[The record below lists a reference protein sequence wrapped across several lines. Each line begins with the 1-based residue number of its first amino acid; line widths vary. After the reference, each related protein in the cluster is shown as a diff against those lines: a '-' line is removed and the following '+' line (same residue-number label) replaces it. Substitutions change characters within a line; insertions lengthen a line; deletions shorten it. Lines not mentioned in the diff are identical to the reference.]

1 MKRISL
7 NLFLFLFIALFAHAQ
22 EGKYRKPVV
31 VVNYFNKSSEI
42 KSGDCELARN
52 AVLASLSNY
61 PRLRVVDV
69 ETESSIDQETKRRLK
84 EEALADELAR
94 SGQMKQLGA
103 DYILEGFVAKLVTQS
118 KKDSEGKIS
127 YKGEVAYTIKV
138 VSTENGTVALA
149 YTIKVV
155 STENGT
161 VAFSNNYTASSG
173 SCDTEAEARTKALK
187 DAAVTCEMIEAVFPL
202 NGTLVD
208 QDYTEKKGKMKTCYV
223 TLGSIHGVV
232 EGVFLDVRKSKN
244 IASRTV
250 YEEVGVL
257 KVEKVLA
264 DDLSECSV
272 VSNGKEI
279 LEATKEYTK
288 MKTINEE
295 AAKPLLV
302 SSRCDTGNLFKDIIH
317 IFK

>member
-1 MKRISL
+1 MKRVSL
-7 NLFLFLFIALFAHAQ
+7 NLFLLLFFALFVNAQ
-22 EGKYRKPVV
+22 ESQYRKPVV

-52 AVLASLSNY
+52 AVLSSLSNY
-61 PRLRVVDV
+61 PRLRVIDV
-69 ETESSIDQETKRRLK
+69 ETEASIDQETKRRLK

-103 DYILEGFVAKLVTQS
+103 DYILEGFVSKLETQR
-118 KKDSEGKIS
+118 KTDSEGKVS
-127 YKGEVAYTIKV
+127 YKGQM
-138 VSTENGTVALA
+138 A

-288 MKTINEE
+288 LKTINEE

>member
-1 MKRISL
+1 MKRVSL
-7 NLFLFLFIALFAHAQ
+7 NLFLLLFFALFANAQ
-22 EGKYRKPVV
+22 ESKYRKPVV

-52 AVLASLSNY
+52 AVLSSLSNY
-61 PRLRVVDV
+61 PRLRVIDV

-103 DYILEGFVAKLVTQS
+103 DYILEGFVSKLETQS
-118 KKDSEGKIS
+118 KKDSEGKVS
-127 YKGEVAYTIKV
+127 YK
-138 VSTENGTVALA
+138 SQMA

-202 NGTLVD
+202 NGILVD

-250 YEEVGVL
+250 YEEVGIL

>member
-1 MKRISL
+1 MKRVSL
-7 NLFLFLFIALFAHAQ
+7 NLFLLLFFALFANAQ
-22 EGKYRKPVV
+22 ESKYRKPVV

-52 AVLASLSNY
+52 AVLSSLSNY
-61 PRLRVVDV
+61 PRLRVIDV

-103 DYILEGFVAKLVTQS
+103 DYILEGFVSKLETQR
-118 KKDSEGKIS
+118 KTDSEGKVS
-127 YKGEVAYTIKV
+127 YKGEM
-138 VSTENGTVALA
+138 A

-173 SCDTEAEARTKALK
+173 SCDTEAEAKTKALK

>member
-1 MKRISL
+1 MKRVSL
-7 NLFLFLFIALFAHAQ
+7 NLFLLLFFALFVNAQ
-22 EGKYRKPVV
+22 ESQYRKPVV

-52 AVLASLSNY
+52 AVLSSLSNY
-61 PRLRVVDV
+61 PRLRVIDV
-69 ETESSIDQETKRRLK
+69 ETEASIDQETKRRLK

-103 DYILEGFVAKLVTQS
+103 DYILEGFVSKLETQR
-118 KKDSEGKIS
+118 KTDSEGKVS
-127 YKGEVAYTIKV
+127 YKGQM
-138 VSTENGTVALA
+138 A

-202 NGTLVD
+202 NGILVD

>member
-127 YKGEVAYTIKV
+127 YKGEV
-138 VSTENGTVALA
+138 A

>member
-138 VSTENGTVALA
+138 VSTENGTVA
-149 YTIKVV
+149 
-155 STENGT
+155 
-161 VAFSNNYTASSG
+161 FSNNYTASSG

-202 NGTLVD
+202 NGILVD

>member
-1 MKRISL
+1 MKRVSL
-7 NLFLFLFIALFAHAQ
+7 NLFLLLFFALFANAQ
-22 EGKYRKPVV
+22 ESKYRKPVV

-52 AVLASLSNY
+52 AVLSSLSNY
-61 PRLRVVDV
+61 PRLRVIDV

-103 DYILEGFVAKLVTQS
+103 DYILEGFVSKLETQR
-118 KKDSEGKIS
+118 KTDSEGKVS
-127 YKGEVAYTIKV
+127 YKGEM
-138 VSTENGTVALA
+138 A

-173 SCDTEAEARTKALK
+173 SCDTEAEAKTKAMK

>member
-1 MKRISL
+1 MKRVSL
-7 NLFLFLFIALFAHAQ
+7 NLFLLLFFALFVNAQ
-22 EGKYRKPVV
+22 ESKYRKPVV

-52 AVLASLSNY
+52 AVLSSLSNY
-61 PRLRVVDV
+61 PRLRVIDV
-69 ETESSIDQETKRRLK
+69 ETEASIDQETKRRLK

-103 DYILEGFVAKLVTQS
+103 DYILEGFVSKLETQR
-118 KKDSEGKIS
+118 KTDSEGKVS
-127 YKGEVAYTIKV
+127 YKGEM
-138 VSTENGTVALA
+138 A

-173 SCDTEAEARTKALK
+173 SCDTEAEAKTKALK

-202 NGTLVD
+202 NGILVD

-288 MKTINEE
+288 LKTINEE

>member
-1 MKRISL
+1 MKRVSL
-7 NLFLFLFIALFAHAQ
+7 NLFLLLFFALFANAQ
-22 EGKYRKPVV
+22 ESKYRKPVV

-52 AVLASLSNY
+52 AVLSSLSNY
-61 PRLRVVDV
+61 PRLRVIDV
-69 ETESSIDQETKRRLK
+69 ETEASIDQETKRRLK

-103 DYILEGFVAKLVTQS
+103 DYILEGFVSKLETQR
-118 KKDSEGKIS
+118 KTDSEGKVS
-127 YKGEVAYTIKV
+127 YKGQM
-138 VSTENGTVALA
+138 A

-202 NGTLVD
+202 NGILVD

-250 YEEVGVL
+250 YEEVGIL

>member
-1 MKRISL
+1 MRRVSL
-7 NLFLFLFIALFAHAQ
+7 NLFLLLFFALFANAQ
-22 EGKYRKPVV
+22 ESKYRKPVV

-52 AVLASLSNY
+52 AVLSSLSNY
-61 PRLRVVDV
+61 PRLRVIDV
-69 ETESSIDQETKRRLK
+69 ETEASIDQETKRRLK

-103 DYILEGFVAKLVTQS
+103 DYILEGFVSKLETQR
-118 KKDSEGKIS
+118 KTDSEGKVS
-127 YKGEVAYTIKV
+127 YKGQM
-138 VSTENGTVALA
+138 A

-250 YEEVGVL
+250 YEEVGIL

>member
-1 MKRISL
+1 MKRVSL
-7 NLFLFLFIALFAHAQ
+7 NLFLLLFFALFANAQ
-22 EGKYRKPVV
+22 ESKYRKPVV

-52 AVLASLSNY
+52 AVLSSLSNY
-61 PRLRVVDV
+61 PRLRVIDV

-103 DYILEGFVAKLVTQS
+103 DYILEGFVSKLETQR
-118 KKDSEGKIS
+118 KTDSEGKVS
-127 YKGEVAYTIKV
+127 YKGQM
-138 VSTENGTVALA
+138 A

-187 DAAVTCEMIEAVFPL
+187 DAAVTCEMIETVFPL
-202 NGTLVD
+202 NGILVD

-250 YEEVGVL
+250 YEEVGIL

>member
-1 MKRISL
+1 MKRVSL
-7 NLFLFLFIALFAHAQ
+7 NLFLLLFFALFVNAQ
-22 EGKYRKPVV
+22 ESKYRKPVV

-52 AVLASLSNY
+52 AVLSSLSNY
-61 PRLRVVDV
+61 PRLRVIDV
-69 ETESSIDQETKRRLK
+69 ETEASIDQETKRRLK

-103 DYILEGFVAKLVTQS
+103 DYILEGFVSKLETQR
-118 KKDSEGKIS
+118 KTDSEGKVS
-127 YKGEVAYTIKV
+127 YKGQM
-138 VSTENGTVALA
+138 A

>member
-1 MKRISL
+1 MKRVSL
-7 NLFLFLFIALFAHAQ
+7 NLFLLLFFALFVNAQ
-22 EGKYRKPVV
+22 ESKYRKPVV

-52 AVLASLSNY
+52 AVLSSLSNY
-61 PRLRVVDV
+61 PRLRVIDV
-69 ETESSIDQETKRRLK
+69 ETEASIDQETKRRLK

-103 DYILEGFVAKLVTQS
+103 DYILEGFVSKLVTQR
-118 KKDSEGKIS
+118 KTDSEGKVS
-127 YKGEVAYTIKV
+127 YKGEMAYTIKV
-138 VSTENGTVALA
+138 VSTENGT
-149 YTIKVV
+149 I
-155 STENGT
+155 
-161 VAFSNNYTASSG
+161 AFTNNYTASSG

>member
-1 MKRISL
+1 MKRVSL
-7 NLFLFLFIALFAHAQ
+7 NLFLLLFFALFVNAQ
-22 EGKYRKPVV
+22 ESKYRKPVV

-52 AVLASLSNY
+52 AVLSSLSNY
-61 PRLRVVDV
+61 PRLRVIDV

-103 DYILEGFVAKLVTQS
+103 DYILEGFVSKLETQR
-118 KKDSEGKIS
+118 KTDSEGKVS
-127 YKGEVAYTIKV
+127 YKGEM
-138 VSTENGTVALA
+138 A

-173 SCDTEAEARTKALK
+173 SCDTEAEAKTKALK

>member
-1 MKRISL
+1 MKRVSL
-7 NLFLFLFIALFAHAQ
+7 NLFLLLFFALFANAQ
-22 EGKYRKPVV
+22 ESKYRKPVV

-52 AVLASLSNY
+52 AVLSSLSNY
-61 PRLRVVDV
+61 PRLRVIDV

-103 DYILEGFVAKLVTQS
+103 DYILEGFVSKLETQS

-127 YKGEVAYTIKV
+127 YKGQM
-138 VSTENGTVALA
+138 A

-187 DAAVTCEMIEAVFPL
+187 DAAVTCEMIETVFPL
-202 NGTLVD
+202 NGILVD

-250 YEEVGVL
+250 YEEVGIL

>member
-1 MKRISL
+1 MKRVSL
-7 NLFLFLFIALFAHAQ
+7 NLFLLLFFALFANAQ
-22 EGKYRKPVV
+22 ESKYRKPVV

-52 AVLASLSNY
+52 AVLSSLSNY
-61 PRLRVVDV
+61 PRLRVIDV

-103 DYILEGFVAKLVTQS
+103 DYILEGFVSKLETQR
-118 KKDSEGKIS
+118 KTDSEGTVS
-127 YKGEVAYTIKV
+127 YKGQM
-138 VSTENGTVALA
+138 A

>member
-103 DYILEGFVAKLVTQS
+103 DYILEGFVSKLVTQS

-127 YKGEVAYTIKV
+127 YKGEV
-138 VSTENGTVALA
+138 A

-202 NGTLVD
+202 NGILVD

>member
-1 MKRISL
+1 MKRVSL
-7 NLFLFLFIALFAHAQ
+7 NLFLLLFFALFANAQ
-22 EGKYRKPVV
+22 ESKYRKPVV

-52 AVLASLSNY
+52 AVLSSLSNY
-61 PRLRVVDV
+61 PRLRVIDV
-69 ETESSIDQETKRRLK
+69 ETEASIDQETKRRLK

-103 DYILEGFVAKLVTQS
+103 DYILEGFVSKLETQR
-118 KKDSEGKIS
+118 KTDSEGKVS
-127 YKGEVAYTIKV
+127 YKGQM
-138 VSTENGTVALA
+138 A

-202 NGTLVD
+202 NGILVD

-250 YEEVGVL
+250 YEEVGIL

-288 MKTINEE
+288 LKTINEE

>member
-1 MKRISL
+1 MKRVSL
-7 NLFLFLFIALFAHAQ
+7 NLFLLLFFALFANAQ
-22 EGKYRKPVV
+22 ESQYRKPVV

-52 AVLASLSNY
+52 AVLSSLSNY
-61 PRLRVVDV
+61 PRLRVIDV

-103 DYILEGFVAKLVTQS
+103 DYILEGFVSKLETQR
-118 KKDSEGKIS
+118 KTDSEGKVS
-127 YKGEVAYTIKV
+127 YKGEM
-138 VSTENGTVALA
+138 A

-202 NGTLVD
+202 NGILVD

>member
-1 MKRISL
+1 MKRVSL
-7 NLFLFLFIALFAHAQ
+7 NLFLLLFFALFANAQ
-22 EGKYRKPVV
+22 ESKYRKPVV

-52 AVLASLSNY
+52 AVLSSLSNY
-61 PRLRVVDV
+61 PRLRVIDV

-103 DYILEGFVAKLVTQS
+103 DYILEGFVSKLETQR
-118 KKDSEGKIS
+118 KTDSEGKVS
-127 YKGEVAYTIKV
+127 YKGQM
-138 VSTENGTVALA
+138 A

-202 NGTLVD
+202 NGILVD

>member
-61 PRLRVVDV
+61 PRLRIVDV

-103 DYILEGFVAKLVTQS
+103 DYILEGFVSKLETQS

-127 YKGEVAYTIKV
+127 YKGEV
-138 VSTENGTVALA
+138 A

-202 NGTLVD
+202 NGILVD

>member
-103 DYILEGFVAKLVTQS
+103 DYILEGFVSKLVTQS

-138 VSTENGTVALA
+138 VSTENGTVAF
-149 YTIKVV
+149 T
-155 STENGT
+155 
-161 VAFSNNYTASSG
+161 NNYTASSG

-187 DAAVTCEMIEAVFPL
+187 DAEITCEMIEAVFPL

>member
-1 MKRISL
+1 MKRVSL
-7 NLFLFLFIALFAHAQ
+7 NLFLLLFFALFANAQ
-22 EGKYRKPVV
+22 ESKYRKPVV

-52 AVLASLSNY
+52 AVLSSLSNY
-61 PRLRVVDV
+61 PRLRVIDV

-103 DYILEGFVAKLVTQS
+103 DYILEGFVSKLETQR
-118 KKDSEGKIS
+118 KTDSEGKVS
-127 YKGEVAYTIKV
+127 YKGQM
-138 VSTENGTVALA
+138 A

-202 NGTLVD
+202 NGILVD

-250 YEEVGVL
+250 YEEVGIL

-288 MKTINEE
+288 LKTINEE

>member
-1 MKRISL
+1 MKRVSL
-7 NLFLFLFIALFAHAQ
+7 NLFLLLFFALFVNAQ
-22 EGKYRKPVV
+22 ESKYRKPVV

-52 AVLASLSNY
+52 AVLSSLSNY
-61 PRLRVVDV
+61 PRLRVIDV
-69 ETESSIDQETKRRLK
+69 ETEASIDQETKRRLK

-103 DYILEGFVAKLVTQS
+103 DYILEGFVSKLETQR
-118 KKDSEGKIS
+118 KTDSEGKVS
-127 YKGEVAYTIKV
+127 YKGQM
-138 VSTENGTVALA
+138 A

-161 VAFSNNYTASSG
+161 VAFTNNYTASSG

-202 NGTLVD
+202 NGILVD

-250 YEEVGVL
+250 YEEVGIL

>member
-1 MKRISL
+1 MKRVSL
-7 NLFLFLFIALFAHAQ
+7 NLFLLLFFALFVNAQ
-22 EGKYRKPVV
+22 ESKYRKPVV

-52 AVLASLSNY
+52 AVLSSLSNY
-61 PRLRVVDV
+61 PRLRVIDV
-69 ETESSIDQETKRRLK
+69 ETEASIDQETKRRLK

-103 DYILEGFVAKLVTQS
+103 DYILEGFVSKLETQR
-118 KKDSEGKIS
+118 KTDSEGKVS
-127 YKGEVAYTIKV
+127 YKGEM
-138 VSTENGTVALA
+138 A

-173 SCDTEAEARTKALK
+173 SCDTEAEAKTKALK

-288 MKTINEE
+288 LKTINEE

>member
-1 MKRISL
+1 MKRVSL
-7 NLFLFLFIALFAHAQ
+7 NLFLLLFFALFANAQ
-22 EGKYRKPVV
+22 ESKYRKPVV

-52 AVLASLSNY
+52 AVLSSLSNY
-61 PRLRVVDV
+61 PRLRVIDV

-103 DYILEGFVAKLVTQS
+103 DYILEGFVSKLETQS

-127 YKGEVAYTIKV
+127 YKGQM
-138 VSTENGTVALA
+138 A

-173 SCDTEAEARTKALK
+173 SCDTEAEAKTKALK

>member
-61 PRLRVVDV
+61 PRLRIVDV

-103 DYILEGFVAKLVTQS
+103 DYILEGFVSKLETQS

-138 VSTENGTVALA
+138 VSTENGTVAF
-149 YTIKVV
+149 T
-155 STENGT
+155 
-161 VAFSNNYTASSG
+161 NNYTASSG

-187 DAAVTCEMIEAVFPL
+187 DAEITCEMIEAVFPL

>member
-61 PRLRVVDV
+61 PRLRIVDV

-103 DYILEGFVAKLVTQS
+103 DYILEGFVSKLETQS

-127 YKGEVAYTIKV
+127 YKGQV
-138 VSTENGTVALA
+138 A

-202 NGTLVD
+202 NGILVD

>member
-103 DYILEGFVAKLVTQS
+103 DYILEGFVSKLETQS

-138 VSTENGTVALA
+138 VSTENGTVAF
-149 YTIKVV
+149 T
-155 STENGT
+155 
-161 VAFSNNYTASSG
+161 NNYTASSG

-187 DAAVTCEMIEAVFPL
+187 DAEITCEMIEAVFPL

>member
-138 VSTENGTVALA
+138 VSTENGTVA
-149 YTIKVV
+149 
-155 STENGT
+155 
-161 VAFSNNYTASSG
+161 FSNNYTASSG
-173 SCDTEAEARTKALK
+173 SCDTEAEARTKALE

-202 NGTLVD
+202 NGILVD

>member
-1 MKRISL
+1 MKRVSL
-7 NLFLFLFIALFAHAQ
+7 NLFLLLFFALFVNAQ
-22 EGKYRKPVV
+22 ESQYRKPVV

-52 AVLASLSNY
+52 AVLSSLSNY
-61 PRLRVVDV
+61 PRLRVIDV
-69 ETESSIDQETKRRLK
+69 ETEASIDQETKRRLK

-103 DYILEGFVAKLVTQS
+103 DYILEGFVSKLVTQR
-118 KKDSEGKIS
+118 KTDSEGKVS
-127 YKGEVAYTIKV
+127 YKGEM
-138 VSTENGTVALA
+138 A

-173 SCDTEAEARTKALK
+173 SCDTEAEAKTKALK

>member
-103 DYILEGFVAKLVTQS
+103 DYILEGFVSKLETQS

-127 YKGEVAYTIKV
+127 YKGQV
-138 VSTENGTVALA
+138 A

-202 NGTLVD
+202 NGILVD

>member
-1 MKRISL
+1 M
-7 NLFLFLFIALFAHAQ
+7 
-22 EGKYRKPVV
+22 
-31 VVNYFNKSSEI
+31 
-42 KSGDCELARN
+42 
-52 AVLASLSNY
+52 
-61 PRLRVVDV
+61 
-69 ETESSIDQETKRRLK
+69 
-84 EEALADELAR
+84 
-94 SGQMKQLGA
+94 
-103 DYILEGFVAKLVTQS
+103 
-118 KKDSEGKIS
+118 
-127 YKGEVAYTIKV
+127 
-138 VSTENGTVALA
+138 
-149 YTIKVV
+149 
-155 STENGT
+155 
-161 VAFSNNYTASSG
+161 AFSNNYTASSG

-202 NGTLVD
+202 NGILVD